1 MYFKNDAGKVYVKRG
16 CVYVE
21 LDMYSIRITPKILE
35 KKDVELFL
43 RNEFETHVE
52 MLKEAVEEA

>member
-1 MYFKNDAGKVYVKRG
+1 MYFKNEAGKVYIRKG

-21 LDMYSIRITPKILE
+21 LDMYSIRITPKIE
-35 KKDVELFL
+35 GKENIELFL

-52 MLKEAVEEA
+52 ILKEAVEEA

>member
-1 MYFKNDAGKVYVKRG
+1 MYFKNDAGKAYIRKG

-21 LDMYSIRITPKILE
+21 LDMYSIRITPKIE
-35 KKDVELFL
+35 ENVELFL

-52 MLKEAVEEA
+52 LLKEAVEEA